1 MNPHVSQR
9 TPAPGGIRRVYAL
22 VGIVLAF
29 MWVGETTEP
38 AWAHGLRTVV
48 LLLILPPLLLPANRR
63 LTAAFHTSARPG
75 PALARLIA
83 VRVLIVTA
91 ALAANALLGH
101 LLDPHSGHALRALA
115 VRVLFVLLTI
125 PLQIRAA
132 HRSRARGVHPSARPS
147 LSAPCVIGAKLT
159 LVTAALLA
167 QLLLNPYMANAQ
179 LVIAAILAVTVTA
192 LGPAIHARLLI
203 TPGTSPVPGPAAQEQ
218 SPARATS

>member
-1 MNPHVSQR
+1 MSQH
-9 TPAPGGIRRVYAL
+9 TPAGGIRRVYAG
-22 VGIVLAF
+22 VGVVLAF
-29 MWVGETTEP
+29 MWVGEAAEP

-63 LTAAFHTSARPG
+63 LTAAFHTAARPG
-75 PALARLIA
+75 RALARLIA

-115 VRVLFVLLTI
+115 FRVLLVLLTI

-132 HRSRARGVHPSARPS
+132 RRSRARGVHPSARPT
-147 LSAPCVIGAKLT
+147 LSAPRVIGAKLA
-159 LVTAALLA
+159 LITAALLA

-179 LVIAAILAVTVTA
+179 LVIAAALAVTVTA
-192 LGPAIHARLLI
+192 LGPGVHTRLLI
-203 TPGTSPVPGPAAQEQ
+203 APAAGPAVPEQ
-218 SPARATS
+218 GPARATT